1 MSTRVKSLAVIER
14 YLSLCD
20 EQAAAEDDEK
30 LLYELTLYFAVFDI
44 SLLIHLAK
52 WPKRE

>member
-14 YLSLCD
+14 YLSLCY

-30 LLYELTLYFAVFDI
+30 LLYELTLHC
-44 SLLIHLAK
+44 LGHLSFGYI
-52 WPKRE
+52 